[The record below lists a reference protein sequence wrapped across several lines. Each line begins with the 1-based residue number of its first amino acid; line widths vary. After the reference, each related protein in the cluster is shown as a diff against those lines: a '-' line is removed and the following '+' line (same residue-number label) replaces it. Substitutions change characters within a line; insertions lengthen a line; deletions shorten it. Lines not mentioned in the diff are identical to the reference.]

1 MTNHLRR
8 VARAVGASLTE
19 LGISSLTWVGAGLG
33 GYIGFGIAPDSWAT
47 GWKAA
52 LAGIAAI
59 VFAVGF
65 EDLLEDVVAP
75 LRRLTDTRPPA
86 TRYGKEPVSPPASA
100 HEGLIRLRQAA
111 CADSAHR
118 AASDAY
124 QIDRGQVLLT
134 DGNRWQ
140 GYPDGTAAILLAP
153 GAYLR
158 YWRDSKADGTTITPA
173 AVFTFITGEADNPVR
188 VTDVKQLQRLMA
200 DYAARTTGGENAED
214 AGLQAA

>member
-8 VARAVGASLTE
+8 VARAIGASFTE
-19 LGISSLTWVGAGLG
+19 LGISSLMWAGAGLG
-33 GYIGFGIAPDSWAT
+33 GYIGFDAAPDSWAA

-52 LAGIAAI
+52 IAGIAA
-59 VFAVGF
+59 VAFAVGF
-65 EDLLEDVVAP
+65 EDLLDDVVAP

-86 TRYGKEPVSPPASA
+86 TRYGTEPVAPPAST
-100 HEGLIRLRQAA
+100 HEGLTRLREAA

-124 QIDRGQVLLT
+124 RIDHGQVLLT

-158 YWRDSKADGTTITPA
+158 YWRDSKTDGTTPA
-173 AVFTFITGEADNPVR
+173 AVFTFITGEADHPVR
-188 VTDVKQLQRLMA
+188 VTDVQQLQHLMA
-200 DYAARTTGGENAED
+200 DYAARTAGGENDTPED